1 MATSFPTPSG
11 DEIDKGFSILN
22 GIAYAVEMVILSEF
36 IYLKAMEIELRM
48 LNSYINKRNKALIAG
63 ECTVNI
69 DWILGWWNGWHQTAG
84 IFGLYA
90 HNSFS
95 CYMFAC
101 GMAIEWGN
109 ILTGEGRMQYQFQM
123 IPNPVGM

>member
-1 MATSFPTPSG
+1 
-11 DEIDKGFSILN
+11 
-22 GIAYAVEMVILSEF
+22 MVILSEF
-36 IYLKAMEIELRM
+36 IYLKAMEIKLRM

-69 DWILGWWNGWHQTAG
+69 HWILGCSENAGVGLAG

-101 GMAIEWGN
+101 GMAKEWGN
-109 ILTGEGRMQYQFQM
+109 ILTGEGR
-123 IPNPVGM
+123 IGISVSK